1 MFDIKKMMKLIEI
14 YEIGNFEGVDN
25 MSDEVIKT
33 SLEIDWDCIAKK
45 KIIVRNNTLNK
56 EIQIR
61 VKKVEKNIREKG
73 QMKLKKKSEQSK
85 Q

>member
-1 MFDIKKMMKLIEI
+1 MKLIEI

-25 MSDEVIKT
+25 MSDVFTKT
-33 SLEIDWDCIAKK
+33 FLEIDWDCIANK

-61 VKKVEKNIREKG
+61 VKK
-73 QMKLKKKSEQSK
+73 S
-85 Q
+85 